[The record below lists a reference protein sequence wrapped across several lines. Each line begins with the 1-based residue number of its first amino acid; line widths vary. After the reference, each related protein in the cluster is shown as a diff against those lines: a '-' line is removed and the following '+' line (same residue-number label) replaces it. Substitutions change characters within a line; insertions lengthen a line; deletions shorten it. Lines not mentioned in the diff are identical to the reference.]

1 MEYST
6 GVQKFAL
13 SNPDL
18 FEGFMDLFN
27 HYRSEITGFKSLKKS
42 NLEYKKGMSFAEKE
56 SVYNKALRRE
66 IIKRAGIPY
75 ANEDNV
81 AEWFAHPNARYE
93 SMAVVGALIDMVLPI
108 SVVENLSWYCDVQNG
123 GFGDSFN
130 FEVKPSD
137 LFVVSKAGKNQRH
150 AEVHKQYS
158 GMVSIL
164 PEFRELTV
172 GVNFYK
178 VLCGKESLAEFT
190 AKAIRSIET
199 RMTLDVYNAF
209 ALATAAFPSTA
220 TTGLQVSGYSQASLL
235 RLCQQ
240 VQAWNFGA
248 SPTIIGT
255 ATALL
260 NILPDDA
267 NYRYDVE
274 SDYVKIGYIPQISGY
289 PIMVMPQIADFTT
302 QWALAISNSYIW
314 IVSPSSQKL
323 MKLCL
328 EGSTISFT
336 DDAFDNPNMTQKST
350 IKKSYG
356 VGFASN
362 ATAAIMSVP

>member
-18 FEGFMDLFN
+18 FEAFRDYWH
-27 HYRSEITGFKSLKKS
+27 HYRSEVTSYNSLKAT
-42 NLEYKKGMSFAEKE
+42 NHEYNKGMSFAEKE
-56 SVYNKALRRE
+56 SKLNAALRKE
-66 IIKRAGIPY
+66 VIKRSGINY
-75 ANEDNV
+75 ASESNIND
-81 AEWFAHPNARYE
+81 WFFHPLAQHE
-93 SMAVVGALIDMVLPI
+93 TFAIVGAMIDMILPETIVSSTSAFAEI
-108 SVVENLSWYCDVQNG
+108 SQG

-158 GMVSIL
+158 GMVTIL
-164 PEFRELTV
+164 PEFREITV
-172 GVNFYK
+172 GVNMYK

-190 AKAIRSIET
+190 AKAVRSLET
-199 RMTLDVYNAF
+199 RMTLDIYNAF
-209 ALATAAFPSTA
+209 VTATTNFPSTA

-240 VQAWNFGA
+240 VEAWNFGA
-248 SPTIIGT
+248 KPIVVGT
-255 ATALL
+255 SLALI
-260 NILPDDA
+260 NVLPDDA
-267 NYRYDVE
+267 NYRFSLEDQ
-274 SDYVKIGYIPQISGY
+274 YVKLGYINTISGY
-289 PIMVMPQIADFTT
+289 DLMILPQVADFTT

-314 IVSPSSQKL
+314 VISPSSQKL
-323 MKLCL
+323 IKVCL
-328 EGSTISFT
+328 EGTTISFT
-336 DDAFDNPNMTQKST
+336 DGVFDNPNLTQKST
-350 IKKSYG
+350 LKKSYG

-362 ATAAIMSVP
+362 AVAAIMSVP